1 MSRPHVW
8 RWPLLLAALTVFG
21 LFAALLGQ
29 HGTWLWI
36 SWVALAVPLAA
47 AMVAPMWNGFRQ
59 H

>member
-8 RWPLLLAALTVFG
+8 RWPLLLAVLTVFG

-29 HGTWLWI
+29 HGAWLWI

-47 AMVAPMWNGFRQ
+47 AMVAPVWNGVRRR
-59 H
+59 